1 MTHHEHHH
9 HGHDHHHHE
18 VKSELSFDEKL
29 IKLLDHWLKHNGDHA
44 GTYREWAERARQNQ
58 LDDVATL
65 LEEVCDLTAEINV
78 KFESAAERMRDRT

>member
-1 MTHHEHHH
+1 MAHHEHHH
-9 HGHDHHHHE
+9 HGHEHHHHE

-29 IKLLDHWLKHNGDHA
+29 IKLLGHWLKHNDDHA
-44 GTYREWAERARQNQ
+44 GTYRDWAERARQNH

-78 KFESAAERMRDRT
+78 KFDSAAERMRDRT